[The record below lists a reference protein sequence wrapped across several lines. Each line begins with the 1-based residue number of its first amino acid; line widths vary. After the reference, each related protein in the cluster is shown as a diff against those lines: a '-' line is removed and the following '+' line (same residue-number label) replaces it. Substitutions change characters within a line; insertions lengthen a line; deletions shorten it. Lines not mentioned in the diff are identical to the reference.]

1 VNGLFAALGLGS
13 LVCSVTLLGATASR
27 MLDFTVRDSLCQMES
42 VRRQSLE
49 SIAAGEPIDIEP
61 ATETCER

>member
-1 VNGLFAALGLGS
+1 VNGLFAGIGLGS
-13 LVCSVTLLGATASR
+13 LVCSLTILGTTASR

-49 SIAAGEPIDIEP
+49 SIAADEPIDVEP
-61 ATETCER
+61 AAEGCER